1 MPRFKL
7 NCSWT
12 MFGFYEV
19 EASSREKALSK
30 VQYTDFPNNATL
42 DEESFIVDSV
52 EEGAEID

>member
-19 EASSREKALSK
+19 DAESREKALSK
-30 VQYTDFPNNATL
+30 VQYAEFPNNATL

>member
-19 EASSREKALSK
+19 EASSRETALSK
-30 VQYTDFPNNATL
+30 VQYADFPNNATL

>member
-19 EASSREKALSK
+19 EASSREKALFK
-30 VQYTDFPNNATL
+30 VQYADFPNNATL
-42 DEESFIVDSV
+42 DEESFIVESV
-52 EEGAEID
+52 EEEV

>member
-19 EASSREKALSK
+19 EAENREKALSK
-30 VQYTDFPNNATL
+30 VQYADFPNNATF
-42 DEESFIVDSV
+42 DEDSFFVDSV
-52 EEGAEID
+52 EEGGESD